1 MLARRGLEAVTF
13 WNKGRTYLL
22 YAALPVPQL
31 GGQAAASAVIAVG
44 VILAFVHVAGF
55 EGGRRAKVE
64 LARLGRPRD
73 HLDDRRR
80 INVPGQIN
88 LVAPPDYMDSQH
100 AAFRVI
106 GQLALG
112 MSPERSMDVL
122 RENLMVVLTDVE
134 GSRRAVKRVVEA
146 GATDLLWQFQ
156 VGGLD
161 NERVTNALRLFAK
174 EVVQI

>member
-88 LVAPPDYMDSQH
+88 LVAPPVLQEDNYTIANARVSYIGADERWEIS
-100 AAFRVI
+100 AFADNITDEEYRVQ
-106 GQLALG
+106 GFDVTAPPPVGFG
-112 MSPERSMDVL
+112 M
-122 RENLMVVLTDVE
+122 
-134 GSRRAVKRVVEA
+134 
-146 GATDLLWQFQ
+146 
-156 VGGLD
+156 
-161 NERVTNALRLFAK
+161 
-174 EVVQI
+174 